1 MATTKFKGEV
11 VELIGDDVNVGD
23 NAPVVTL
30 VDTKLNDVEI
40 GGKSDKIQLI
50 ISVPSLETKVC
61 AAETRKFNQ
70 EVASLDIVDIIHLY
84 RKLYIQVLSR

>member
-61 AAETRKFNQ
+61 AAETRK
-70 EVASLDIVDIIHLY
+70 
-84 RKLYIQVLSR
+84 